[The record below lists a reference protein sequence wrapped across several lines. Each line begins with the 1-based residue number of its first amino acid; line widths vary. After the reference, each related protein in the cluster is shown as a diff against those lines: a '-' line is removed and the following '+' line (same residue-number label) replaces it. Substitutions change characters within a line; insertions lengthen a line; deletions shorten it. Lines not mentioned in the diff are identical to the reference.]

1 MGINAHAKVGD
12 MGVVVAGNTML
23 YSENPEKIGINA
35 AYDRGGHIIEA
46 GTHCIILAKETAG
59 SAKMGHV
66 FMVLANN
73 HIGWVWNYDLMVW
86 YDL

>member
-1 MGINAHAKVGD
+1 
-12 MGVVVAGNTML
+12 MGVVVAGNTKL
-23 YSENPEKIGINA
+23 YSENPEKHSIDA
-35 AYDRGGHIIEA
+35 LYDKGARILEA
-46 GTHCIILAKETAG
+46 GTHCIILAKEVVG

-86 YDL
+86 YDLT